1 MLESLKYKDYR
12 YLWTSVATLHW
23 AEYMEMVILSWFILE
38 KTDSPL
44 ILGIYGALRF
54 SATLFAPLIG
64 VVVDRLGKRVLLIM
78 VRVSFLLNSS
88 IGLTLIFFNNLD
100 KWEILI
106 LAGFLGISKTAEMVV
121 RQSHCRWLP
130 TKLVRYDNELFGCGY
145 ILSTII
151 HAFIQDR
158 TKSTECNR

>member
-64 VVVDRLGKRVLLIM
+64 VVVDRLEKRILIIL
-78 VRVSFLLNSS
+78 VRASFLFNSS
-88 IGLTLIFFNNLD
+88 IGLTLIFFDNKLC
-100 KWEILI
+100 LI
-106 LAGFLGISKTAEMVV
+106 VFTVKLGLFLSRYYEMIVS
-121 RQSHCRWLP
+121 RRKQ
-130 TKLVRYDNELFGCGY
+130 
-145 ILSTII
+145 LS
-151 HAFIQDR
+151 F
-158 TKSTECNR
+158 NRR